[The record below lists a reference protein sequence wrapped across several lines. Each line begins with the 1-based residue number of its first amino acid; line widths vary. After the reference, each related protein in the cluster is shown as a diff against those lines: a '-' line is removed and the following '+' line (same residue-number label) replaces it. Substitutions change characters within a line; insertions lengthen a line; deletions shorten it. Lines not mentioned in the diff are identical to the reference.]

1 MYELTDKDH
10 QISGDYSEV
19 RDTYMYMKKHTHRTH
34 IPLPEHMSPTHI
46 YAYNLF
52 ASIHGPTAHTSGMS
66 IRHKG
71 SF

>member
-1 MYELTDKDH
+1 MYELTDEDH

-19 RDTYMYMKKHTHRTH
+19 RDTYTYTKKHTHMDTH
-34 IPLPEHMSPTHI
+34 PPTKDISPTHI